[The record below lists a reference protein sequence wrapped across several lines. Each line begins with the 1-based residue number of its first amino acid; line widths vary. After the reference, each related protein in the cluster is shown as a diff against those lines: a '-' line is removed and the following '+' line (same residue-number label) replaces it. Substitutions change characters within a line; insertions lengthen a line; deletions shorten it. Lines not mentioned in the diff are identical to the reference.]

1 MRKRQRKSMT
11 VGVVEGTVCTS
22 DGRSLAY
29 AQMGQLDGSPLLY
42 FHGTPGSRL
51 DWDHPFNRP
60 ALNGSG
66 VRLIGIDRPG
76 FGGST
81 HQPRRRYA
89 DWPADVLTVADELE
103 LDRFAILG
111 YSGGA
116 RYTIA
121 CALAFPERLTFVG
134 IVSGVDPTRTL
145 RFGRGVNTRKV
156 MKGRLLGLA
165 PAVGRW
171 YIRQTSPAKYAQLAI
186 HPVDRAIY
194 PEAEEFF
201 ADAYAEATRNGP
213 HGLAEEW
220 RLWGTSSGLDLDLAG
235 VECLVHLWHGELD
248 GAVPLHHAEH
258 VAKLIPKAQLEVLPR
273 AGHFHGTDLWR
284 SVFQAAQASTSR

>member
-1 MRKRQRKSMT
+1 MRSCDDGRGIA

-42 FHGTPGSRL
+42 FHGNPGSRL
-51 DWDHPFNRP
+51 DWDHPLNRP
-60 ALNGSG
+60 VLNGSG

-81 HQPRRRYA
+81 HQSRRRYA
-89 DWPADVLTVADELE
+89 DWPADVLTVANVLELE
-103 LDRFAILG
+103 RFAILG

-116 RYTIA
+116 PYTIA

-145 RFGRGVNTRKV
+145 QFGRGVNKRKV
-156 MKGRLLGLA
+156 MKRWLFRLT

-171 YIRQTSPAKYAQLAI
+171 YIKQTSPAKYARLAT
-186 HPVDRAIY
+186 HPVDHATH
-194 PEAEEFF
+194 PGAEEFI

-220 RLWGTSSGLDLDLAG
+220 RLRDTPSGLDLAG
-235 VECLVHLWHGELD
+235 VECPVRLWHGESD

-258 VAKLIPKAQLEVLPR
+258 VVKLVPKAQLEVLPGV
-273 AGHFHGTDLWR
+273 GHFHSTDLWR
-284 SVFQAAQASTSR
+284 TVFQAAQTSTSR